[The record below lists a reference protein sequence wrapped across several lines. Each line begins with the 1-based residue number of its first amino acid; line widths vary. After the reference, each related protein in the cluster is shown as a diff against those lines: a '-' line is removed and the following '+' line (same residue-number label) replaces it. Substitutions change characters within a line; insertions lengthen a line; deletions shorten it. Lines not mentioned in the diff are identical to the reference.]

1 MAGAVLLLALASAA
15 CSSRQPYQGTK
26 HAPYTVAGQR
36 YHPLSPQQA
45 VASGFVETGIA
56 SWYRERRLLRSGP
69 TALGEPFRARRMEGA
84 HKTLP
89 IPSRVRVTNLENGRQ
104 IVVRLNNRGPFA
116 PGRVID
122 LTPAAA
128 DRLGFRQ
135 QGLAPVRIELLSV
148 GDFDERG
155 RRRPFPR

>member
-1 MAGAVLLLALASAA
+1 MAGLLAAVLLSSCA
-15 CSSRQPYQGTK
+15 SRQPYAGTK
-26 HAPYTVAGQR
+26 HAPYTVFGQR
-36 YHPLSPQQA
+36 YHPLSPRQA
-45 VASGFVETGIA
+45 VGGGFVETGIA
-56 SWYRERRLLRSGP
+56 SHYRERRLFRSGP

-104 IVVRLNNRGPFA
+104 VVVRLNDRGPFVS
-116 PGRVID
+116 GRVID

-135 QGLAPVRIELLSV
+135 QGLAPVRVELLSV
-148 GDFDERG
+148 GDFDARG
-155 RRRPFPR
+155 RARPFPR